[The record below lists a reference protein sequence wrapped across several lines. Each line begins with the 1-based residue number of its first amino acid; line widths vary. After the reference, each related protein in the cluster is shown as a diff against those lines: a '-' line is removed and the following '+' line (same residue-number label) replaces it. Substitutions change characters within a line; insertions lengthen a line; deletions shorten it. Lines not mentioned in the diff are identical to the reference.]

1 MLTLLAAPA
10 SPSRYIKNIYQKE
23 DGQTINPSG
32 IGVAVTTSGS
42 MTKDRF
48 PAFCA
53 HFVKHLPAGQGKGG
67 EPVILVF
74 DGHSS
79 RWNLDGLQFLRE
91 HNVHCL
97 CIPGHTSIWAQP
109 NDCGPNSSFKS
120 MLGEAIAEWRSTHLT
135 LPGSEAL
142 VKMDRGD
149 FNGLFVRA
157 WMQWKE
163 RVQRQLEG
171 VGSNAILSG
180 WKNTGLAP
188 YNREAPKWN
197 AAIAKFGQ
205 REELATP
212 PGQGTGQKS
221 AGFLPMCEGE
231 ALERLGDN
239 QSSGELVT
247 RGPLA
252 AVANRR

>member
-48 PAFCA
+48 PAFYA
-53 HFVKHLPAGQGKGG
+53 HFVKHLPGGQGKGG

-120 MLGEAIAEWRSTHLT
+120 MLGEAIAEWRSTRLT

-149 FNGLFVRA
+149 FNGLFACMDAVERKGAKAVGGCGEQCNSERLEKYMPGSLQPRGAEVERCHRQVWPSGAARDATWARDRPKIGGLPPHVRGGGA
-157 WMQWKE
+157 
-163 RVQRQLEG
+163 RAPFCG
-171 VGSNAILSG
+171 CSG
-180 WKNTGLAP
+180 GARAKWSHPA
-188 YNREAPKWN
+188 APK
-197 AAIAKFGQ
+197 
-205 REELATP
+205 RP
-212 PGQGTGQKS
+212 
-221 AGFLPMCEGE
+221 
-231 ALERLGDN
+231 
-239 QSSGELVT
+239 
-247 RGPLA
+247 
-252 AVANRR
+252 